1 MMFLGIDLGTTNVK
15 ALAVDAR
22 GTIAA
27 QGSAPVNR
35 TTTPGGGVEQDIDQI
50 WEATCQA
57 IREAAGQVSS
67 EDIRAIGISSQGGAL
82 QLLGAVG
89 EPLGPVISWLDSRG
103 RRFDRDFEQ
112 RMGEEYLVAHTGH
125 NVSSMTVGQLLRLGE
140 ESPEMLEAAA
150 GVGFVG
156 DLIVG
161 RLCGR
166 RAHDPTSLSI
176 GMLYNPRLG
185 SADPQLLELLKI
197 DDKRLPEL
205 VPADAPAGGLLPEA
219 AERTG
224 LVAGIPVSPAIH
236 DQYAASVGAGAV
248 NEGDVLVGTGTAWVL
263 LATTA
268 RLMPPIAP
276 RTFVCSHPFEGLYG
290 QMLSMSNGGSAV
302 QWVLEVTGQAPLRG
316 DGLDERLASV
326 APGADGLRCWPLL
339 LGGRRGAG
347 DVPPG
352 GIFSGITL
360 GHSASHLLRAVVE
373 GLACE
378 LARHLGWLTAA
389 GVAVRRLVVSGPAVG
404 SAVVPQILADVTGLA
419 VACLNQPDMS
429 AFGAATIAR
438 RLAEPGAD
446 LRQLASAITPAQ
458 RTVRPGVDTAVFRR
472 LLAEY
477 VAAFDRP
484 LKI

>member
-35 TTTPGGGVEQDIDQI
+35 TTTPDGGVEQDIDQI

-57 IREAAGQVSS
+57 IREAVGQVSS
-67 EDIRAIGISSQGGAL
+67 EKIRAIGISSQGGAL
-82 QLLGAVG
+82 QLLGAGG

-125 NVSSMTVGQLLRLGE
+125 NLSSMTVGQLLRLRE

-205 VPADAPAGGLLPEA
+205 VSADAPAGGLLPEA

-347 DVPPG
+347 DTPPG

-378 LARHLGWLTAA
+378 LARHLGWLCRGRAGESPGRVRPGGWQFGGPPDFGRRNRPGGSLPEPARHGASFRRGDDCPAA
-389 GVAVRRLVVSGPAVG
+389 CRASCRS
-404 SAVVPQILADVTGLA
+404 
-419 VACLNQPDMS
+419 
-429 AFGAATIAR
+429 
-438 RLAEPGAD
+438 
-446 LRQLASAITPAQ
+446 RQLASAITPAQ
-458 RTVRPGVDTAVFRR
+458 RTVRLGADAAVFRR

-477 VAAFDRP
+477 IAAFDRP
-484 LKI
+484 